1 MDTRRFLR
9 LSEKPTV
16 LDKPRICKIIET
28 EDETSTIKTLM
39 FNDNYTSS
47 SSPGQFVMIWIPGI
61 DEVPMSVSYID
72 SRRCGVTVKKVGE
85 ATTKLHGMAR
95 GDHIGVR
102 GPYGRGF
109 ELKDGAALL
118 VGGGTGLAPLMAVA
132 DKLLQLPQRVD
143 LVAGAKS
150 AKDIPFLNRM
160 DGFPRGRL
168 NLHLATED
176 GSLGVR
182 GLASDLA
189 LRILKKD
196 ESQSVYVCGPELMM
210 FRIFQ
215 ETERLGSHIQ
225 ASLERYMK
233 CGVGLCGQCALD
245 PRGSLVCRDGP
256 VFSGTELRKM
266 GDFGRFKREAD
277 GHKIS
282 IV

>member
-1 MDTRRFLR
+1 
-9 LSEKPTV
+9 LSEKPMV
-16 LDKPRICKIIET
+16 LDRPRICKIIES
-28 EDETSTIKTLM
+28 EEETSDIKTLM
-39 FNDNYTSS
+39 FKDSYTSA
-47 SSPGQFVMIWIPGI
+47 SSPGQFLMIWIPGT
-61 DEVPMSVSYID
+61 DEVPMSVTYID
-72 SRRCGVTVKKVGE
+72 PRKCGVTVKRVGE
-85 ATTKLHGMAR
+85 ATTKLHGLGR

-109 ELKDGAALL
+109 ELKDGPTLL

-132 DKLLQLPQRVD
+132 DKLLRLSQRVN

-150 AKDIPFLNRM
+150 ANEIPFLNRM
-160 DGFPRGRL
+160 KAFPRHRL

-196 ESQSVYVCGPELMM
+196 LGQSVYVCGPELMM

-215 ETERLGSHIQ
+215 ETERLGAYIQ
-225 ASLERYMK
+225 ASLERHMK
-233 CGVGLCGQCALD
+233 CGVGLCGQCVLD
-245 PRGSLVCRDGP
+245 PGGSLVCRDGP
-256 VFSGTELRKM
+256 VFSGPELRKM
-266 GDFGRFKREAD
+266 SDFGRFKREAD
-277 GHKIS
+277 GRKIP

>member
-1 MDTRRFLR
+1 M
-9 LSEKPTV
+9 SEKPMV
-16 LDKPRICKIIET
+16 LDRPRICKIIET
-28 EDETSTIKTLM
+28 EEETSDIKTLM
-39 FNDNYTSS
+39 FKDSYTSL

-61 DEVPMSVSYID
+61 DEVPMSVSYSD
-72 SRRCGVTVKKVGE
+72 STECGVTVKKVGE

-132 DKLLQLPQRVD
+132 DKLQQLSQKVN

-160 DGFPRGRL
+160 DSFPRHHL
-168 NLHLATED
+168 NLHFITED
-176 GSLGVR
+176 GSLGER

-189 LRILKKD
+189 LRILKRD
-196 ESQSVYVCGPELMM
+196 ESQNVYVCGPELMM

-215 ETERLGSHIQ
+215 ESEKRGSYIQ
-225 ASLERYMK
+225 ASLERHIK

-266 GDFGRFKREAD
+266 SDFGRFKREAD
-277 GHKIS
+277 GRKIS

>member
-1 MDTRRFLR
+1 M
-9 LSEKPTV
+9 V

-28 EDETSTIKTLM
+28 EEETSNIKTLM
-39 FNDNYTSS
+39 FKDSYTSS

-61 DEVPMSVSYID
+61 DEIPMSVSYID
-72 SRRCGVTVKKVGE
+72 SRKCGVTVKKVGE

-109 ELKDGAALL
+109 ELK
-118 VGGGTGLAPLMAVA
+118 
-132 DKLLQLPQRVD
+132 LQQLSQRVNI
-143 LVAGAKS
+143 VAGAKS

-160 DGFPRGRL
+160 DGFPRRRL

-215 ETERLGSHIQ
+215 ETERRGSYIQ
-225 ASLERYMK
+225 ASLERHMK